1 MYVPEPVGLVDYQ
14 LDIVVSSLDPGVAQS
29 ELYGVQYVLLM
40 LLDLLVKIMK
50 QWDPAVAR
58 PPEPMIQLGFC
69 LIRIGVFEDH
79 AESLFEAVAT
89 I

>member
-1 MYVPEPVGLVDYQ
+1 MYVPEPVGLADYQ
-14 LDIVVSSLDPGVAQS
+14 LDLVVSSFDPGIAQP

-40 LLDLLVKIMK
+40 SLDLLTKIMK
-50 QWDPAVAR
+50 HGDPAVAR
-58 PPEPMIQLGFC
+58 PPEPVVQLGLC
-69 LIRIGVFEDH
+69 LISVSALKDH